1 MAGRFGWMWA
11 VALVTW
17 AAGCGPG
24 PVAVDSAKV
33 DPAGWRS
40 VDTVQLTFNVD
51 HPEHRHDVQ
60 LGLLHSEDYPFSN
73 LYLFLRLDY
82 PNGRTLRDTLE
93 CTLAA
98 SSGKWLG
105 DGSHWIDRQ
114 VSYQRGVGFPL
125 PGEYTLNVVH
135 AMRQD
140 PLPEV
145 AELRVALF
153 DRQEE

>member
-1 MAGRFGWMWA
+1 MWA
-11 VALVTW
+11 VALVMV

-33 DPAGWRS
+33 IRRMAVGGYSAADLQCG
-40 VDTVQLTFNVD
+40 

-114 VSYQRGVGFPL
+114 VSYQRGVGFPSL
-125 PGEYTLNVVH
+125 ENT
-135 AMRQD
+135 R
-140 PLPEV
+140 
-145 AELRVALF
+145 
-153 DRQEE
+153 